1 MILHTYF
8 ARRFLVSFAGLGAIM
23 FSLMFLVDII
33 DQTRKY
39 SEFDLSFGQL
49 IGLTILKVPSSF
61 NQILPLIVIIATVA
75 LFVGLA
81 RSSEL
86 VVTRAAGRSG
96 LRALIAPAVMAF
108 LLGALAVS
116 MLGPL
121 VAATSKRHAALS
133 ESYRSA
139 GASALA
145 ISEDGLW
152 LRQGDEHGQT
162 VIRASRSNPDAS
174 VLFNVTFVM
183 FGPEGMPL
191 QRIEADEASLT
202 PDGWVLKTAKSWPL
216 APGQIP
222 ERNATETDTL
232 TIPSTL
238 TVDRIRENL
247 GRPSSV
253 SIWEMRSFITQL
265 ELSGFSSRA
274 HRVWYQSE
282 LARPLFLMA
291 MVLVAASFTMRHTRF
306 GGTGI
311 AVLAAVL
318 LGFGLYF
325 IRSFAQILGE
335 NGQIPV
341 MLAAWAPPFAA
352 LFLALGLLLHAEDG

>member
-8 ARRFLVSFAGLGAIM
+8 ARRFLMSFFGLGGIM
-23 FSLMFLVDII
+23 FCLIFLVDMIE
-33 DQTRKY
+33 QTRRYAK
-39 SEFDLSFGQL
+39 FDLSMGQ
-49 IGLTILKVPSSF
+49 IVGLTVLEVPSSI

-75 LFVGLA
+75 LFVALA

-86 VVTRAAGRSG
+86 VVTRAAGRSA
-96 LRALIAPAVMAF
+96 LRALIAPSVMAF
-108 LLGALAVS
+108 LIGAIAVS

-133 ESYRSA
+133 ESYRSG

-145 ISEDGLW
+145 FSEDGLW
-152 LRQGDEHGQT
+152 LRQGDENGQT
-162 VIRASRSNPDAS
+162 VIRAGRSNPDAS
-174 VLFNVTFVM
+174 VLFSVTFVM
-183 FGPEGMPL
+183 FGPDGAPT
-191 QRIEADEASLT
+191 QRIEAEEASLQ
-202 PDGWVLKTAKSWPL
+202 PQGWVLSRTKQWSLQDT
-216 APGQIP
+216 QIP
-222 ERNATETDTL
+222 EVDATEEDTL
-232 TIPSTL
+232 VVPSSL

-253 SIWEMRSFITQL
+253 SIWDMQSFIAQL

-282 LARPLFLMA
+282 LARPLFLTA

-335 NGQIPV
+335 NGQIPIL
-341 MLAAWAPPFAA
+341 LAAWAPPFAA